1 LDLTGIEPDYVQLL
15 QYRIQWRMQ
24 YENQQC
30 RKLLHRWKMYLGVAN
45 ASRHGALALPHPG
58 HPGVAGACE
67 SVAKPSGRD
76 ADGKR
81 RTGKQA
87 RAGCGW
93 KLRSSNLTCVPSIP
107 LAFLPFRL
115 L

>member
-1 LDLTGIEPDYVQLL
+1 
-15 QYRIQWRMQ
+15 MQ
-24 YENQQC
+24 YGNQQC
-30 RKLLHRWKMYLGVAN
+30 RKLPQSWNKYLGVAN
-45 ASRHGALALPHPG
+45 ASGHGDLALPHPG

-67 SVAKPSGRD
+67 SEARPSGRD

-93 KLRSSNLTCVPSIP
+93 KAAPAATFVNNPTKSLRIVVRGWPISRTIVG
-107 LAFLPFRL
+107 
-115 L
+115 